1 MSPAQQPG
9 PHGDQFTFVD
19 HGLTNVGSCDPA
31 PRGLPP
37 WVIIGLCGASVLG
50 AVIGVTAYPA
60 WWLLITGTAVVQV
73 LISLAGLWATDRPVL
88 WAGAVAGAGLASAM
102 AHPVLGELAYSGAQ
116 PWIGLSIAAAALHL
130 YLSARAWSELAVGSV
145 ALVLGSGGL
154 AVVSVRSGAPAAP
167 AIMAASIYLLLGVLA
182 AAGLHLRNARQ
193 DRLRTPPSG
202 SGWPSPALHA
212 SPPRSPDEPDDSA
225 LAVAHRALAI
235 VALRTDELI
244 STAADEPVRTAA
256 ADLHQIARRGLAA
269 DGEPGIV
276 QIEIQPGPA
285 APKQAE
291 ERTDPPPV
299 VVPELSARDRELL
312 RLVAT
317 GASNAA
323 IARSLYLSEATV
335 KQYVSRLMR
344 RFDRDNRTQ
353 LAVMAARWF
362 DT

>member
-9 PHGDQFTFVD
+9 RHGDQFTFVD
-19 HGLTNVGSCDPA
+19 RGITNVGSYDSV

-37 WVIIGLCGASVLG
+37 WVIIGLCGASVVG

-60 WWLLITGTAVVQV
+60 WWWLITVTAVVQV
-73 LISLAGLWATDRPVL
+73 LISLAGLWVVRRPVL

-102 AHPVLGELAYSGAQ
+102 VHPVLGELAYSGAQ

-182 AAGLHLRNARQ
+182 AVGLHLRNARQ
-193 DRLRTPPSG
+193 DRLRTPQFG
-202 SGWPSPALHA
+202 SGRPSPAVRTP
-212 SPPRSPDEPDDSA
+212 PPRSPDGPDDSD
-225 LAVAHRALAI
+225 LTVAHRALAI
-235 VALRTDELI
+235 VALRTDELT
-244 STAADEPVRTAA
+244 STAAEEYVRTAA
-256 ADLHQIARRGLAA
+256 GDLHEIARRGLAA
-269 DGEPGIV
+269 DSEPGIV
-276 QIEIQPGPA
+276 RIEIQPGPT
-285 APKQAE
+285 APEEVE
-291 ERTDPPPV
+291 ERTGSAPV
-299 VVPELSARDRELL
+299 VVPELTARDRELL

>member
-1 MSPAQQPG
+1 MLPSRNSPTNGESTSRTRGGSSRMSPAQQPG

-19 HGLTNVGSCDPA
+19 HGITNVGSCDPA

-73 LISLAGLWATDRPVL
+73 LISLAGLWATGRPVL
-88 WAGAVAGAGLASAM
+88 WAGAVAGAGLVSAM

-202 SGWPSPALHA
+202 SGRPSPALHA
-212 SPPRSPDEPDDSA
+212 SPPRSPDEPDRKSTRLNSSHVA
-225 LAVAHRALAI
+225 ISYAVFCLKKKIMH
-235 VALRTDELI
+235 
-244 STAADEPVRTAA
+244 
-256 ADLHQIARRGLAA
+256 
-269 DGEPGIV
+269 
-276 QIEIQPGPA
+276 
-285 APKQAE
+285 
-291 ERTDPPPV
+291 
-299 VVPELSARDRELL
+299 
-312 RLVAT
+312 
-317 GASNAA
+317 
-323 IARSLYLSEATV
+323 
-335 KQYVSRLMR
+335 LMSI
-344 RFDRDNRTQ
+344 N
-353 LAVMAARWF
+353 
-362 DT
+362 